1 MLHVGGHQLLQH
13 CLQAL
18 DWLHYVGRAHCDLKL
33 SNMKVRLTPDKTTF
47 EHVTVLDL
55 GGSVKYRGETAFKR
69 PSAARKQSTVAL

>member
-1 MLHVGGHQLLQH
+1 
-13 CLQAL
+13 
-18 DWLHYVGRAHCDLKL
+18 
-33 SNMKVRLTPDKTTF
+33 MKVRLTPDKTTF